1 VTGSGFESDAAAM
14 TRAVQGFETS
24 SSSAKQAMSNL
35 ESELQSATARY
46 QGAQAV
52 AFKSLHARIDE
63 DMAKAR
69 QELVTMSELVNSS
82 FRNYS
87 SADETVASS
96 LNTVANSAGGAV
108 TSRLGGLA

>member
-24 SSSAKQAMSNL
+24 SNNAKQAMSSL
-35 ESELQSATARY
+35 ESELQQATARY
-46 QGAQAV
+46 QGSQAV
-52 AFKSLHARIDE
+52 AFKALHARIDE
-63 DMAKAR
+63 DMVKAR
-69 QELVTMSELVNSS
+69 QELVTMSELVNAS

-96 LNTVANSAGGAV
+96 LQSVANAAGGHVSA
-108 TSRLGGLA
+108 RLGGTA